1 MYIYIINQFYNCQSK
16 EYTNYSTHTKVAI
29 IAEAILYKLWTRIR
43 KARYWKGK
51 WWKNCNER
59 RENMSDYKL
68 TMRGIHHVYKN
79 KVGDETEAIKLINL
93 NVMEGEFLAI
103 VGASGCGKS
112 TLLNIMCGMID
123 PSEGEVLVEGKNI
136 KSEKIKIGYISQS
149 DTLLPWRNIE
159 SNVALGL
166 EIEGMRKKERLQKAR
181 EMMKM
186 SGLSGFEKKY
196 PYELSGGMK
205 KRAVIIRALAQNPDI
220 IFMDEPFGPLDVFT
234 RENLQK
240 EILKMWGERKNTIIY
255 ITHDIAEAIT
265 LADRIVLL
273 SHRPS
278 VVKKEYI
285 VDIPRPRVI
294 EECKYNTEFLKLEKE
309 IWGDIKDELENG
321 DEE

>member
-1 MYIYIINQFYNCQSK
+1 M
-16 EYTNYSTHTKVAI
+16 
-29 IAEAILYKLWTRIR
+29 
-43 KARYWKGK
+43 
-51 WWKNCNER
+51 
-59 RENMSDYKL
+59 
-68 TMRGIHHVYKN
+68 
-79 KVGDETEAIKLINL
+79 
-93 NVMEGEFLAI
+93 
-103 VGASGCGKS
+103 
-112 TLLNIMCGMID
+112 
-123 PSEGEVLVEGKNI
+123 
-136 KSEKIKIGYISQS
+136 
-149 DTLLPWRNIE
+149 PWRNIE

-166 EIEGMRKKERLQKAR
+166 EIEGMPKKERLQKAR